1 MKRRSPGG
9 DRHHI
14 ARSHHSSLVNG
25 REMTLR
31 AALFTTLCL
40 VSVAGLAARWQT
52 AGAAPEPSGHKPA
65 SSAPEASQ
73 SAAAQAAP
81 RAGAAP
87 ELAASAFE
95 LAAAASEPI
104 VGVLLPRRST
114 EVAAP
119 VPGTLRELPVRL
131 GDHVEA
137 GAVLASFDVRL
148 SALERQIAEAALETA
163 NSEREQLRVQQRQA
177 EQRAQRLQE
186 LERAGVAPGSE
197 LVDAKFESELG
208 AARVAGADS
217 QVEEQRTRVARLRA
231 LEAQSVVRAPFA
243 GTVAARYVDPGA
255 TLSVGEPILRL
266 MSDGDAIL
274 RFAIPESARVRPA
287 PEQRVS
293 ARVRSRP
300 DLCIEAQIERAAPEI
315 DPASRR
321 LIVEARV
328 LAASAAANRA
338 LLGASYVVQLLEH
351 CHAEP

>member
-1 MKRRSPGG
+1 
-9 DRHHI
+9 
-14 ARSHHSSLVNG
+14 
-25 REMTLR
+25 
-31 AALFTTLCL
+31 
-40 VSVAGLAARWQT
+40 
-52 AGAAPEPSGHKPA
+52 
-65 SSAPEASQ
+65 
-73 SAAAQAAP
+73 
-81 RAGAAP
+81 
-87 ELAASAFE
+87 
-95 LAAAASEPI
+95 
-104 VGVLLPRRST
+104 VLLPRRST
-114 EVAAP
+114 EVSAP

-266 MSDGDAIL
+266 MSDGEAIL

-315 DPASRR
+315 DPASRM

-328 LAASAAANRA
+328 LDASAAANRA